1 MMSSLPRSTLFITIV
16 VALGGFV
23 FGFDASVIAGTVN
36 FITQEFNLSTWEQ
49 GLVVSAPTL
58 GALLAMF
65 FAGPIS
71 DHYGRRQT
79 LLFVSLL
86 YVMSAIFSALATSFE
101 MLLIARFVGGL
112 AFCSLMI
119 APMYIAEVSAPEH
132 RGKLVSVNQFNIV
145 LGLSASY
152 FTNYGLLT
160 LSQSDASWIS
170 LLNIDS
176 DVWRWMLALEI
187 VPALLWFGLLFGIPE
202 SPRWLSTKGRYSEAK
217 ANLARLSFADV
228 EGEFADIKATLSTT
242 TLSLVQ
248 RVRGLW
254 SSRLRWPIVIGLVI
268 GMVQQLTGIN
278 VIFFYA
284 PTIFEQSGVGT
295 DASFIQAIGV
305 GVINVIFTVVAMIAI
320 DKFGRRPLLLIGLSG
335 ILVSMLVCAY
345 GFSQAQ
351 YYLDSESIA
360 VIVEQSNL
368 SHLQLSVLLDNVY
381 ASDVAFKEALINTLG
396 NIDYQNYQG
405 LLLQQG
411 THLNATLILVAI
423 LSFVAFFAM
432 SLGPVMW
439 VLFAEI
445 FPNEYR
451 GVAISFVTVFN
462 SLCSFLMQFL
472 FPWELATFGAAF
484 TFFTYA
490 LFALIGLVFVLRY
503 LPETKGKTLEQI
515 QEDFQRT

>member
-1 MMSSLPRSTLFITIV
+1 MKSLPTSTLFITIV

-36 FITQEFNLSTWEQ
+36 FITQAFDLTPWQQ
-49 GLVVSAPTL
+49 GMVVSSPTL
-58 GALLAMF
+58 GALIAMF
-65 FAGPIS
+65 FAGAVS
-71 DHYGRRQT
+71 DHYGRKQT

-86 YVMSAIFSALATSFE
+86 YVVSAIFSALATSFE
-101 MLLIARFVGGL
+101 MLLTARFVGGL

-119 APMYIAEVSAPEH
+119 APMYIAEVSSAQH

-160 LSQSDASWIS
+160 LSQSDAPWVAQ
-170 LLNIDS
+170 LMIDS

-187 VPALLWFGLLFGIPE
+187 IPALIWFMLLFRIPE
-202 SPRWLSTKGRYSEAK
+202 SPRWLSTKGRYDEAK
-217 ANLARLSFADV
+217 VNLARLQYADV
-228 EGEFADIKATLSTT
+228 ESELDSIKATLSTT
-242 TLSLVQ
+242 TLSLQ
-248 RVRGLW
+248 KRIQGLW

-268 GMVQQLTGIN
+268 GIVQQLTGIN

-295 DASFIQAIGV
+295 DASFVQAIGV
-305 GVINVIFTVVAMIAI
+305 GVINVLFTIVAMFAI
-320 DKFGRRPLLLIGLSG
+320 DRFGRRPLLLIGLSG

-345 GFSQAQ
+345 GFYQAE
-351 YYLDSESIA
+351 YYLDVVALHTISQETS
-360 VIVEQSNL
+360 L
-368 SHLQLSVLLDNVY
+368 SAAQLTPILDTVY
-381 ASDVAFKEALINTLG
+381 HSDVEFKSALINLLG
-396 NIDYQNYQG
+396 NSDYQAYQG
-405 LLLQQG
+405 VLLQQG

-445 FPNEYR
+445 FPTEYR

-472 FPWELATFGAAF
+472 FPWELATFGAGF
-484 TFFTYA
+484 TFLTYA
-490 LFALIGLVFVLRY
+490 IFAFIGLAFVVKY
-503 LPETKGKTLEQI
+503 LPETKGKSLEQI
-515 QEDFQRT
+515 QADFSVR

>member
-1 MMSSLPRSTLFITIV
+1 MKSLPTSTLFITIV

-23 FGFDASVIAGTVN
+23 FGFDASVIAGTVK
-36 FITQEFNLSTWEQ
+36 FITQAFDLTPWQQ
-49 GLVVSAPTL
+49 GMVVSSPTL
-58 GALLAMF
+58 GALIAMF
-65 FAGPIS
+65 FAGAVS
-71 DHYGRRQT
+71 DHYGRKQT

-86 YVMSAIFSALATSFE
+86 YVVSAIFSALATSFE
-101 MLLIARFVGGL
+101 MLLTARFVGGL

-119 APMYIAEVSAPEH
+119 APMYIAEVSSAQH

-160 LSQSDASWIS
+160 LSQSDAPWVAQ
-170 LLNIDS
+170 LMIDS

-187 VPALLWFGLLFGIPE
+187 IPALIWFILLFGIPE
-202 SPRWLSTKGRYSEAK
+202 SPRWLSTKGRYDEAK
-217 ANLARLSFADV
+217 VNLARLQYADV
-228 EGEFADIKATLSTT
+228 ESELDSIKATLSTT
-242 TLSLVQ
+242 TLSLQ
-248 RVRGLW
+248 KRIQGLW

-268 GMVQQLTGIN
+268 GIVQQLTGIN

-295 DASFIQAIGV
+295 DASFVQAIGV
-305 GVINVIFTVVAMIAI
+305 GVINVLFTIVAMFAI
-320 DKFGRRPLLLIGLSG
+320 DRFGRRPLLLIGLSG
-335 ILVSMLVCAY
+335 ILVSMLLCAY
-345 GFSQAQ
+345 GFYQAE
-351 YYLDSESIA
+351 YYLDVVALHTISQETS
-360 VIVEQSNL
+360 L
-368 SHLQLSVLLDNVY
+368 SAAQLTPILDMVY
-381 ASDVAFKEALINTLG
+381 HSDVEFKSALINLLG
-396 NIDYQNYQG
+396 NSDYQAYQG
-405 LLLQQG
+405 VLLQQG

-445 FPNEYR
+445 FPTEYR

-472 FPWELATFGAAF
+472 FPWELATFGAGF
-484 TFFTYA
+484 TFLTYA
-490 LFALIGLVFVLRY
+490 IFAFIGLAFVVKY
-503 LPETKGKTLEQI
+503 LPETKGKSLEQI
-515 QEDFQRT
+515 QADFSVR

>member
-1 MMSSLPRSTLFITIV
+1 
-16 VALGGFV
+16 
-23 FGFDASVIAGTVN
+23 
-36 FITQEFNLSTWEQ
+36 
-49 GLVVSAPTL
+49 
-58 GALLAMF
+58 MF
-65 FAGPIS
+65 FAGAVS
-71 DHYGRRQT
+71 DQYGRKQT

-86 YVMSAIFSALATSFE
+86 YVVSAIFSALATSFE
-101 MLLIARFVGGL
+101 MLLTARFVGGL

-119 APMYIAEVSAPEH
+119 APMYIAEISSAQH

-160 LSQSDASWIS
+160 LSQSDAPWVAE
-170 LLNIDS
+170 LMIDS

-187 VPALLWFGLLFGIPE
+187 IPALLWFILLFGIPE
-202 SPRWLSTKGRYSEAK
+202 SPRWLSTKGRFDEAK
-217 ANLARLSFADV
+217 LHLARLHYADV
-228 EGEFADIKATLSTT
+228 DSELDSIKATLSET
-242 TLSLVQ
+242 TLSLGKRIQ
-248 RVRGLW
+248 GLW

-268 GMVQQLTGIN
+268 GIVQQLTGIN

-305 GVINVIFTVVAMIAI
+305 GVINVLFTIVAMFAI
-320 DKFGRRPLLLIGLSG
+320 DRFGRRPLLLIGLSG
-335 ILVSMLVCAY
+335 ILISMVVCAY
-345 GFSQAQ
+345 GFYQAE
-351 YYLDSESIA
+351 YYLDEVALHTISQETSLVA
-360 VIVEQSNL
+360 A
-368 SHLQLSVLLDNVY
+368 QLIPILDVVY
-381 ASDVAFKEALINTLG
+381 YSDVEFKSALITLLG
-396 NIDYQNYQG
+396 NSDFQTFQG
-405 LLLQQG
+405 VLLQQG

-445 FPNEYR
+445 FPTEYR

-472 FPWELATFGAAF
+472 FPWELATFGAGF
-484 TFFTYA
+484 TFLTYA
-490 LFALIGLVFVLRY
+490 IFALIGLIFVSKY
-503 LPETKGKTLEQI
+503 LPETKGKSLEQI
-515 QEDFQRT
+515 QADFLAR

>member
-1 MMSSLPRSTLFITIV
+1 MKSLPTSTLFITIV

-36 FITQEFNLSTWEQ
+36 FITQEFDLSLWQQ
-49 GLVVSAPTL
+49 GMVVSAPTL
-58 GALLAMF
+58 GALIAMF
-65 FAGPIS
+65 FAGAVS
-71 DHYGRRQT
+71 DQYGRKQT

-86 YVMSAIFSALATSFE
+86 YVVSAIFSALATSFE
-101 MLLIARFVGGL
+101 MLLTARFVGGL

-119 APMYIAEVSAPEH
+119 APMYIAEISSAQH

-160 LSQSDASWIS
+160 LSQSDAPWVVQ
-170 LLNIDS
+170 LMIDS

-187 VPALLWFGLLFGIPE
+187 IPALLWFILLFGIPE
-202 SPRWLSTKGRYSEAK
+202 SPRWLSTKGRFDEAK
-217 ANLARLSFADV
+217 LNLARLHYADV
-228 EGEFADIKATLSTT
+228 DSELDSIKATLSET
-242 TLSLVQ
+242 TLSLGKRIQ
-248 RVRGLW
+248 GLW

-268 GMVQQLTGIN
+268 GIVQQLTGIN

-305 GVINVIFTVVAMIAI
+305 GVINVIFTIVAMFAI
-320 DKFGRRPLLLIGLSG
+320 DRFGRRPLLLIGLSG
-335 ILVSMLVCAY
+335 ILVSMVVCAY
-345 GFSQAQ
+345 GFYQAE
-351 YYLDSESIA
+351 YYLDVVALHTISQETSLA
-360 VIVEQSNL
+360 AA
-368 SHLQLSVLLDNVY
+368 QLMPILDVVY
-381 ASDVAFKEALINTLG
+381 YSDVEFKSALITLLG
-396 NIDYQNYQG
+396 NSDFQTFQG
-405 LLLQQG
+405 VLLQQG

-445 FPNEYR
+445 FPTEYR

-472 FPWELATFGAAF
+472 FPWELATFGAGF
-484 TFFTYA
+484 TFLTYA
-490 LFALIGLVFVLRY
+490 IFALIGLIFVSKY
-503 LPETKGKTLEQI
+503 LPETKGKSLEQI
-515 QEDFQRT
+515 QADFLAR

>member
-1 MMSSLPRSTLFITIV
+1 MKSLPTSTLFITIV

-23 FGFDASVIAGTVN
+23 FGFDASVIAGTVK
-36 FITQEFNLSTWEQ
+36 FITQAFDLTPWQQ
-49 GLVVSAPTL
+49 GMVVSSPTL
-58 GALLAMF
+58 GALIAMF
-65 FAGPIS
+65 FAGAVS
-71 DHYGRRQT
+71 DHYGRKQT

-86 YVMSAIFSALATSFE
+86 YVVSAIFSALATSFE
-101 MLLIARFVGGL
+101 MLLTARFVGGL

-119 APMYIAEVSAPEH
+119 APMYIAEVSSAQH

-160 LSQSDASWIS
+160 LSQSDAPWVAQ
-170 LLNIDS
+170 LMIDS

-187 VPALLWFGLLFGIPE
+187 IPALIWFILLFGIPE
-202 SPRWLSTKGRYSEAK
+202 SPRWLSTKGRYDEAK
-217 ANLARLSFADV
+217 VNLARLHYTDV
-228 EGEFADIKATLSTT
+228 ESELDSIKATLSTT
-242 TLSLVQ
+242 TLSLQ
-248 RVRGLW
+248 KRIQGLW

-268 GMVQQLTGIN
+268 GIVQQLTGIN

-295 DASFIQAIGV
+295 DASFVQAIGV
-305 GVINVIFTVVAMIAI
+305 GVINVLFTIVAMFAI
-320 DKFGRRPLLLIGLSG
+320 DRFGRRPLLLIGLSG
-335 ILVSMLVCAY
+335 ILVSMLLCAY
-345 GFSQAQ
+345 GFYQAE
-351 YYLDSESIA
+351 YYLDVVALHTISQETS
-360 VIVEQSNL
+360 L
-368 SHLQLSVLLDNVY
+368 SAAQLTPILDMVY
-381 ASDVAFKEALINTLG
+381 HSDVEFKSALINLLG
-396 NIDYQNYQG
+396 NSDYQAYQG
-405 LLLQQG
+405 VLLQQG

-445 FPNEYR
+445 FPTEYR

-472 FPWELATFGAAF
+472 FPWELATFGAGF
-484 TFFTYA
+484 TFLTYA
-490 LFALIGLVFVLRY
+490 IFAFIGLAFVVKY
-503 LPETKGKTLEQI
+503 LPETKGKSLEQI
-515 QEDFQRT
+515 QADFSVR

>member
-1 MMSSLPRSTLFITIV
+1 MKSLPTSTLFITIV

-36 FITQEFNLSTWEQ
+36 FITQAFDLTPWQQ
-49 GLVVSAPTL
+49 GMVVSAPTL
-58 GALLAMF
+58 GALIAMF
-65 FAGPIS
+65 FAGVVS
-71 DHYGRRQT
+71 DHYGRKQT

-86 YVMSAIFSALATSFE
+86 YVVSAFFSALATSFE
-101 MLLIARFVGGL
+101 MLLTARFVGGL

-119 APMYIAEVSAPEH
+119 APMYIAEVSSAQH

-160 LSQSDASWIS
+160 LSQSDAPWVAQ
-170 LLNIDS
+170 LMIDS

-187 VPALLWFGLLFGIPE
+187 IPALLWFILLFGIPE
-202 SPRWLSTKGRYSEAK
+202 SPRWLSTKGRFDEAK
-217 ANLARLSFADV
+217 VNLGRLQYADV
-228 EGEFADIKATLSTT
+228 ESELDSIKATLSTT
-242 TLSLVQ
+242 TLSLKKRIQ
-248 RVRGLW
+248 GLW
-254 SSRLRWPIVIGLVI
+254 SSRLRWPIIIGLVI

-284 PTIFEQSGVGT
+284 PTIFEQSGVGI

-305 GVINVIFTVVAMIAI
+305 GVINVLFTIVAMFAI
-320 DKFGRRPLLLIGLSG
+320 DRFGRRPLLLIGLSG

-345 GFSQAQ
+345 GFYQAE
-351 YYLDSESIA
+351 YYLDVAAVHAIA
-360 VIVEQSNL
+360 QETALAAARLTPI
-368 SHLQLSVLLDNVY
+368 LDIIY
-381 ASDVAFKEALINTLG
+381 TSDVAFKTALIEQLG
-396 NIDYQNYQG
+396 NSDFQTFQG
-405 LLLQQG
+405 VLLQQG
-411 THLNATLILVAI
+411 THLNATLVLIAI

-445 FPNEYR
+445 FPTEYR

-472 FPWELATFGAAF
+472 FPWELATFGAGF
-484 TFFTYA
+484 TFLTYA
-490 LFALIGLVFVLRY
+490 IFAFIGLLFVSKY
-503 LPETKGKTLEQI
+503 LPETKGKSLEEI
-515 QEDFQRT
+515 QADFVAR

>member
-1 MMSSLPRSTLFITIV
+1 MKSLPTSTLFITIV

-36 FITQEFNLSTWEQ
+36 FITQEFALTPWQQ
-49 GLVVSAPTL
+49 GMVVSAPTL
-58 GALLAMF
+58 GALIAMF
-65 FAGPIS
+65 FAGALS
-71 DHYGRRQT
+71 DHYGRKQT

-86 YVMSAIFSALATSFE
+86 YVVSAIFSALASSFE
-101 MLLIARFVGGL
+101 MLLTARFVGGL

-119 APMYIAEVSAPEH
+119 APMYIAEVSSAEH

-152 FTNYGLLT
+152 FTNYALLT
-160 LSQSDASWIS
+160 LSQSDAPWVGQ
-170 LLNIDS
+170 LMLDS

-187 VPALLWFGLLFGIPE
+187 IPALLWFILLFGIPE
-202 SPRWLSTKGRYSEAK
+202 SPRWLSTKGRYVEAK
-217 ANLARLSFADV
+217 TSLTRLNYIDV
-228 EGEFADIKATLSTT
+228 DSELDNIKATLSTT
-242 TLSLVQ
+242 TLTLAKRIQ
-248 RVRGLW
+248 GLW

-268 GMVQQLTGIN
+268 GIVQQLTGIN

-305 GVINVIFTVVAMIAI
+305 GVINVLFTIVAMYAI

-335 ILVSMLVCAY
+335 IMVSMVACAY
-345 GFSQAQ
+345 GFYQAE
-351 YYLDSESIA
+351 YYLDAQALTMLSQETSLA
-360 VIVEQSNL
+360 VT
-368 SHLQLSVLLDNVY
+368 QLSPMIDLVY
-381 ASDVAFKEALINTLG
+381 QSDVEFKSALITVLG
-396 NIDYQNYQG
+396 NSDFQTYQG
-405 LLLQQG
+405 VLLQQG
-411 THLNATLILVAI
+411 THLDATLILVAI

-445 FPNEYR
+445 FPTEYR

-472 FPWELATFGAAF
+472 FPWELATFGAGF
-484 TFFTYA
+484 TFLTYA
-490 LFALIGLVFVLRY
+490 FFALIGLLFVSKY
-503 LPETKGKTLEQI
+503 LPETKGKSLEQI
-515 QEDFQRT
+515 QAEFLTR

>member
-1 MMSSLPRSTLFITIV
+1 MKSLPTSTLFITIV

-36 FITQEFNLSTWEQ
+36 FITQAFDLTPWQQ
-49 GLVVSAPTL
+49 GMVVSSPTL
-58 GALLAMF
+58 GALIAMF
-65 FAGPIS
+65 FAGAVS
-71 DHYGRRQT
+71 DHYGRKQT

-86 YVMSAIFSALATSFE
+86 YVVSAIFSALATSFE
-101 MLLIARFVGGL
+101 MLLTARFVGGL

-119 APMYIAEVSAPEH
+119 APMYIAEVSSAQH

-160 LSQSDASWIS
+160 LSQSDAPWVTQ
-170 LLNIDS
+170 LMIDS

-187 VPALLWFGLLFGIPE
+187 IPALMWFILLFGIPE
-202 SPRWLSTKGRYSEAK
+202 SPRWLSTKGRYDEAK
-217 ANLARLSFADV
+217 VNLARLQYADV
-228 EGEFADIKATLSTT
+228 ESELDSIKATLSTT
-242 TLSLVQ
+242 TLSLQ
-248 RVRGLW
+248 KRIQGLW

-268 GMVQQLTGIN
+268 GIVQQLTGIN

-295 DASFIQAIGV
+295 DASFVQAIGV
-305 GVINVIFTVVAMIAI
+305 GVINVLFTIVAMFAI
-320 DKFGRRPLLLIGLSG
+320 DRFGRRPLLLIGLSG

-345 GFSQAQ
+345 GFYQAE
-351 YYLDSESIA
+351 YYLDVVALHTISQETSLA
-360 VIVEQSNL
+360 AA
-368 SHLQLSVLLDNVY
+368 QLTPILDMVY
-381 ASDVAFKEALINTLG
+381 HSDVEFKSALINLLG
-396 NIDYQNYQG
+396 NSDYQAYQG
-405 LLLQQG
+405 VLLQQG

-445 FPNEYR
+445 FPTEYR

-472 FPWELATFGAAF
+472 FPWELATFGAGF
-484 TFFTYA
+484 TFLTYA
-490 LFALIGLVFVLRY
+490 IFAFIGLVFVVKY
-503 LPETKGKTLEQI
+503 LPETKGKSLEQI
-515 QEDFQRT
+515 QADFSVR

>member
-119 APMYIAEVSAPEH
+119 APMYIAEISAPEH

-170 LLNIDS
+170 SLNIDS

-217 ANLARLSFADV
+217 ANLARLSFTDV

-242 TLSLVQ
+242 TLSLVE
-248 RVRGLW
+248 RLKGLW
-254 SSRLRWPIVIGLVI
+254 SSRLHYFLLNTHF
-268 GMVQQLTGIN
+268 LTAFI
-278 VIFFYA
+278 ILFFCL
-284 PTIFEQSGVGT
+284 
-295 DASFIQAIGV
+295 
-305 GVINVIFTVVAMIAI
+305 
-320 DKFGRRPLLLIGLSG
+320 K
-335 ILVSMLVCAY
+335 
-345 GFSQAQ
+345 
-351 YYLDSESIA
+351 
-360 VIVEQSNL
+360 
-368 SHLQLSVLLDNVY
+368 
-381 ASDVAFKEALINTLG
+381 
-396 NIDYQNYQG
+396 
-405 LLLQQG
+405 
-411 THLNATLILVAI
+411 
-423 LSFVAFFAM
+423 
-432 SLGPVMW
+432 
-439 VLFAEI
+439 
-445 FPNEYR
+445 
-451 GVAISFVTVFN
+451 
-462 SLCSFLMQFL
+462 SFLS
-472 FPWELATFGAAF
+472 
-484 TFFTYA
+484 
-490 LFALIGLVFVLRY
+490 LIS
-503 LPETKGKTLEQI
+503 
-515 QEDFQRT
+515 

>member
-1 MMSSLPRSTLFITIV
+1 MKSLPTSTLFITIV

-36 FITQEFNLSTWEQ
+36 FITQEFDLSPWQQ
-49 GLVVSAPTL
+49 GMVVSAPTL
-58 GALLAMF
+58 GALIAMF
-65 FAGPIS
+65 FAGAVS
-71 DHYGRRQT
+71 DQYGRKQT

-86 YVMSAIFSALATSFE
+86 YVVSAIFSALATSFE
-101 MLLIARFVGGL
+101 MLLTARFVGGL

-119 APMYIAEVSAPEH
+119 APMYIAEISSAQH

-160 LSQSDASWIS
+160 LSQSDAPWVVQ
-170 LLNIDS
+170 LMIDS

-187 VPALLWFGLLFGIPE
+187 IPALLWFILLFGIPE
-202 SPRWLSTKGRYSEAK
+202 SPRWLSTKGRFDEAK
-217 ANLARLSFADV
+217 LNLARLHYADV
-228 EGEFADIKATLSTT
+228 DSELDSIKATLSET
-242 TLSLVQ
+242 TLSLGKRIQ
-248 RVRGLW
+248 GLW

-268 GMVQQLTGIN
+268 GIVQQLTGIN

-305 GVINVIFTVVAMIAI
+305 GVINVIFTIVAMFAI
-320 DKFGRRPLLLIGLSG
+320 DRFGRRPLLLIGLSG
-335 ILVSMLVCAY
+335 ILVSMVVCAY
-345 GFSQAQ
+345 GFYQAE
-351 YYLDSESIA
+351 YYLDVVALHTISQETSLAAAQLMPILD
-360 VIVEQSNL
+360 VVYYSDVEFKSALITLLGNSDFQTF
-368 SHLQLSVLLDNVY
+368 QGVLLR
-381 ASDVAFKEALINTLG
+381 
-396 NIDYQNYQG
+396 
-405 LLLQQG
+405 QG

-445 FPNEYR
+445 FPTEYR

-472 FPWELATFGAAF
+472 FPWELATFGAGF
-484 TFFTYA
+484 TFLTYA
-490 LFALIGLVFVLRY
+490 IFALIGLIFVSKY
-503 LPETKGKTLEQI
+503 LPETKGKSLEQI
-515 QEDFQRT
+515 QADFLAR

>member
-1 MMSSLPRSTLFITIV
+1 MKSLPTSTLFITIV

-36 FITQEFNLSTWEQ
+36 FITQAFDLTPWQQ
-49 GLVVSAPTL
+49 GMVVSAPTL
-58 GALLAMF
+58 GALIAMF
-65 FAGPIS
+65 FAGVVS
-71 DHYGRRQT
+71 DHYGRKQT

-86 YVMSAIFSALATSFE
+86 YVISAFFSALATSFE
-101 MLLIARFVGGL
+101 MLLTARFVGGL

-119 APMYIAEVSAPEH
+119 APMYIAEVSSAQH

-160 LSQSDASWIS
+160 LSQSDAPWVAQ
-170 LLNIDS
+170 LMIDS

-187 VPALLWFGLLFGIPE
+187 IPALLWFILLFGIPE
-202 SPRWLSTKGRYSEAK
+202 SPRWLSTKGRFDEAK
-217 ANLARLSFADV
+217 LNLARLHYADV
-228 EGEFADIKATLSTT
+228 DSELDSIKATLSET
-242 TLSLVQ
+242 TLSLGKRIQ
-248 RVRGLW
+248 GLW

-268 GMVQQLTGIN
+268 GIVQQLTGIN

-305 GVINVIFTVVAMIAI
+305 GVINVLFTIVAMFAI
-320 DKFGRRPLLLIGLSG
+320 DRFGRRPLLLIGLSG
-335 ILVSMLVCAY
+335 ILVSMVVCAY
-345 GFSQAQ
+345 GFYEAE
-351 YYLDSESIA
+351 YYLDEVALHTISQETSLVA
-360 VIVEQSNL
+360 A
-368 SHLQLSVLLDNVY
+368 QLIPILDVVY
-381 ASDVAFKEALINTLG
+381 YSDVEFKSALITLLG
-396 NIDYQNYQG
+396 NSDFQTFQG
-405 LLLQQG
+405 VLLQQG

-445 FPNEYR
+445 FPTEYR

-472 FPWELATFGAAF
+472 FPWELATFGAGF
-484 TFFTYA
+484 TFLTYA
-490 LFALIGLVFVLRY
+490 IFALIGLIFVSKY
-503 LPETKGKTLEQI
+503 LPETKGKSLEQI
-515 QEDFQRT
+515 QADFLAR

>member
-1 MMSSLPRSTLFITIV
+1 MKSLPTSTLFITIV

-36 FITQEFNLSTWEQ
+36 FITQAFDLTPWQQ
-49 GLVVSAPTL
+49 GMVVSSPTL
-58 GALLAMF
+58 GALIAMF
-65 FAGPIS
+65 FAGAVS
-71 DHYGRRQT
+71 DHYGRKQT

-86 YVMSAIFSALATSFE
+86 YVVSAIFSALATSFE
-101 MLLIARFVGGL
+101 MLLTARFVGGL

-119 APMYIAEVSAPEH
+119 APMYIAEVSSAQH

-160 LSQSDASWIS
+160 LSQSDAPWVAQ
-170 LLNIDS
+170 LMIDS

-187 VPALLWFGLLFGIPE
+187 IPALIWFMLLFRIPE
-202 SPRWLSTKGRYSEAK
+202 SPRWLSTKGRYDEAK
-217 ANLARLSFADV
+217 VNLARLQYADV
-228 EGEFADIKATLSTT
+228 ESELDSIKATLSTT
-242 TLSLVQ
+242 TLSLQ
-248 RVRGLW
+248 KRIQGLW

-268 GMVQQLTGIN
+268 GIVQQLTGIN

-295 DASFIQAIGV
+295 DASFVQANGV
-305 GVINVIFTVVAMIAI
+305 GVINVLFTIVAMFAI
-320 DKFGRRPLLLIGLSG
+320 DRFGRRPLLLIGLSG

-345 GFSQAQ
+345 GFYQAE
-351 YYLDSESIA
+351 YYLDVVALHTISQETS
-360 VIVEQSNL
+360 L
-368 SHLQLSVLLDNVY
+368 SAAQLTPILDTVY
-381 ASDVAFKEALINTLG
+381 HSDVEFKSALINLLG
-396 NIDYQNYQG
+396 NSDYQAYQG
-405 LLLQQG
+405 VLLQQG

-445 FPNEYR
+445 FPTEYR

-472 FPWELATFGAAF
+472 FPWELATFGAGF
-484 TFFTYA
+484 TFLTYA
-490 LFALIGLVFVLRY
+490 IFAFIGLAFVVKY
-503 LPETKGKTLEQI
+503 LPETKGKSLEQI
-515 QEDFQRT
+515 QADFSVR

>member
-1 MMSSLPRSTLFITIV
+1 MSSVPANTLYITFI

-36 FITQEFNLSTWEQ
+36 FITETFSLTHWQQ
-49 GLVVSAPTL
+49 GIVVSAPTL
-58 GALLAMF
+58 GALIAMF
-65 FAGPIS
+65 FAGVIS
-71 DHYGRRQT
+71 DRYGRKQT
-79 LLFVSLL
+79 LLCVSLL
-86 YVMSAIFSALATSFE
+86 YVVSAIFSALATSFE

-119 APMYIAEVSAPEH
+119 APMYIAEISAATH
-132 RGKLVSVNQFNIV
+132 RGKLVSINQFNIV

-160 LSQSDASWIS
+160 ISQYDSSWVRV
-170 LLNIDS
+170 LMLDTQT
-176 DVWRWMLALEI
+176 WRWMLALEI
-187 VPALLWFGLLFGIPE
+187 VPALVWFVLLFGIPE
-202 SPRWLSTKGRYSEAK
+202 SPRWLCTRGQLDAAK
-217 ANLARLSFADV
+217 LNLVRLQFADV
-228 EGEFADIKATLSTT
+228 EAQLQQIQTSLSKTS
-242 TLSLVQ
+242 LSLSQ
-248 RVRGLW
+248 RIQGLW
-254 SSRLRWPIVIGLVI
+254 SARLRWPIMLGLVI

-295 DASFIQAIGV
+295 DASFVQAIGV
-305 GVINVIFTVVAMIAI
+305 GVINVLFTIVAIWAI

-335 ILVSMLVCAY
+335 ILISMLVCAY
-345 GFSQAQ
+345 GFAQAQ
-351 YYLDSESIA
+351 YYFDMQALS
-360 VIVEQSNL
+360 VISQATEI
-368 SHLQLSVLLDNVY
+368 QLSQLMPLLNQVFT
-381 ASDVAFKEALINTLG
+381 SDVAFKAALNEQLGATLL
-396 NIDYQNYQG
+396 QAHQG

-411 THLNATLILVAI
+411 THLNATLILIAI

-445 FPNEYR
+445 FPTEYR

-472 FPWELATFGAAF
+472 FPWELARFGAAF

-490 LFALIGLVFVLRY
+490 MFALIGLIFVARY
-503 LPETKGKTLEQI
+503 LPETKGKSLEAI
-515 QEDFQRT
+515 EAEFTK

>member
-119 APMYIAEVSAPEH
+119 APMYIAEISAPEH

-170 LLNIDS
+170 SLNIDS

-187 VPALLWFGLLFGIPE
+187 VPALLWFGLL
-202 SPRWLSTKGRYSEAK
+202 
-217 ANLARLSFADV
+217 
-228 EGEFADIKATLSTT
+228 
-242 TLSLVQ
+242 
-248 RVRGLW
+248 
-254 SSRLRWPIVIGLVI
+254 
-268 GMVQQLTGIN
+268 
-278 VIFFYA
+278 
-284 PTIFEQSGVGT
+284 
-295 DASFIQAIGV
+295 
-305 GVINVIFTVVAMIAI
+305 
-320 DKFGRRPLLLIGLSG
+320 
-335 ILVSMLVCAY
+335 
-345 GFSQAQ
+345 
-351 YYLDSESIA
+351 
-360 VIVEQSNL
+360 
-368 SHLQLSVLLDNVY
+368 
-381 ASDVAFKEALINTLG
+381 LG
-396 NIDYQNYQG
+396 
-405 LLLQQG
+405 
-411 THLNATLILVAI
+411 
-423 LSFVAFFAM
+423 S
-432 SLGPVMW
+432 
-439 VLFAEI
+439 
-445 FPNEYR
+445 
-451 GVAISFVTVFN
+451 
-462 SLCSFLMQFL
+462 
-472 FPWELATFGAAF
+472 
-484 TFFTYA
+484 
-490 LFALIGLVFVLRY
+490 
-503 LPETKGKTLEQI
+503 
-515 QEDFQRT
+515 